1 MTRTML
7 ELPMSKTPHIS
18 MLEPAGSSDF
28 SNLESFKEPVST
40 TTLMASSPQ
49 QFSNEYSIPV
59 LWVISQLGISF
70 AACWRSSSRDSAMR
84 VCASAMLDADSA
96 ALAAAS
102 FAPFSCFDVRTIPMV
117 VVSTAITALIALI
130 HAGASILA
138 SPSVGCGETSTVAD
152 RRGEGGGLSG
162 SSSPSSCGGD
172 RHE

>member
-7 ELPMSKTPHIS
+7 ELPIAKTPHIS

-28 SNLESFKEPVST
+28 SDLDSFKESVST

-49 QFSNEYSIPV
+49 QFFNEYSIPV

-70 AACWRSSSRDSAMR
+70 AACWRSSSRDVAMR

-102 FAPFSCFDVRTIPMV
+102 FAPFSCFAVRKTPIV
-117 VVSTAITALIALI
+117 VARTAITALIALI
-130 HAGASILA
+130 HAGTSMLT
-138 SPSVGCGETSTVAD
+138 SSSVGCGDSPTVGD
-152 RRGEGGGLSG
+152 ERGEGVGFSG
-162 SSSPSSCGGD
+162 SSASSSRGGD
-172 RHE
+172 CVG

>member
-102 FAPFSCFDVRTIPMV
+102 FAPFSCFDVRTTPMV
-117 VVSTAITALIALI
+117 VV
-130 HAGASILA
+130 
-138 SPSVGCGETSTVAD
+138 
-152 RRGEGGGLSG
+152 
-162 SSSPSSCGGD
+162 
-172 RHE
+172 